1 MRANACANPSM
12 KNNAAVKRSLYVLP
26 CMSSLSNAE
35 LDIIGDITYIKK
47 FIKNDVVFTESDA
60 VSFIF
65 IVKAGSIKLYKI
77 SQEGR
82 ELIVKIMGPGDY
94 FCCASLFIGGRH
106 SVSAIAVK
114 DSTLIAI
121 PADSF
126 KKALR
131 DSVGVLGFKIIAGL
145 CSKIKY
151 LSGVVD
157 DITFKDVE
165 QRVILTLMKL
175 AEEKATDDHVFLALT
190 HKDIAS
196 MTGTVREV
204 VSRIMSKLKKNGII
218 SDSSSGRF
226 KIHKSKLSCLVNK
239 KTCGLV

>member
-1 MRANACANPSM
+1 MRANACTNPSM
-12 KNNAAVKRSLYVLP
+12 KNNSAMKRNLHVLP

-35 LDIIGDITYIKK
+35 IDIIGDITYIKK
-47 FIKNDVVFTESDA
+47 FIKNDVVFTESDP

-131 DSVGVLGFKIIAGL
+131 DSVGVLGFKIITSL

-165 QRVILTLMKL
+165 QRVILTLMRL
-175 AEEKATDDHVFLALT
+175 AEEKATDDHVFLTLT

-204 VSRIMSKLKKNGII
+204 VSRTMSKLKKNGII

-239 KTCGLV
+239 KICGLV

>member
-1 MRANACANPSM
+1 MRANACTNPSM
-12 KNNAAVKRSLYVLP
+12 KNNSAMKRNLHVLP

-35 LDIIGDITYIKK
+35 IDIIGGITYIKK
-47 FIKNDVVFTESDA
+47 FIKNDVVFTESDP

-65 IVKAGSIKLYKI
+65 IVKTGSIKLYKI

-131 DSVGVLGFKIIAGL
+131 DSVGVLGFKIITGL

-218 SDSSSGRF
+218 SESSSGMF

-239 KTCGLV
+239 KTCGLI

>member
-1 MRANACANPSM
+1 MRANACANLSM
-12 KNNAAVKRSLYVLP
+12 KNNSPMKRNLYVLP

-35 LDIIGDITYIKK
+35 IGIIGDITYIKK
-47 FIKNDVVFTESDA
+47 FIKNDVVFTESDP

-65 IVKAGSIKLYKI
+65 IVKTGLIKLYKI

-106 SVSAIAVK
+106 SVNAIALK

-121 PADSF
+121 PADNF

-131 DSVGVLGFKIIAGL
+131 DSVGELGFKIVASL

-218 SDSSSGRF
+218 SESGSGRF
-226 KIHKSKLSCLVNK
+226 KIHKSKLSCLVHK